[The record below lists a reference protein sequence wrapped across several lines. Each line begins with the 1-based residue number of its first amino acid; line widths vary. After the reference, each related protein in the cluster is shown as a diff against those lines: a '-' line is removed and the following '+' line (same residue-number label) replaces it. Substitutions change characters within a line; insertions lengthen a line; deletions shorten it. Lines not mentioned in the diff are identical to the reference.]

1 MRRRRRSNN
10 FGKFILL
17 GLAIALVVLLIGISF
32 RKDTSVELTQT
43 IAAMNSDNNA
53 YVQWTVS
60 ENQLDNLNDLYI
72 LDKIKKQKND
82 VSNIEKIDLIEKNG
96 ITQYVIY
103 TSSPITNVNLDKTD
117 NILDIEFTKVSFEQI
132 KEYPKVVEGLIDNVE
147 LSTKGKNNSL
157 LKIELANSEI
167 QGTMNLSEDRKIVTI
182 NILENYIY
190 GLTVG
195 NDKEGDYIQ
204 LETVWEPSI
213 EILEEKMNS
222 SLLLCLPYTNTDL
235 KIESSNL
242 GDNILSIVNEKN
254 KNLLTIKL
262 ELKSIPDYEVKVK
275 GNKVTIRLKQ
285 KEKTEDAVKPGEF
298 GLIVI
303 KKSEGISLKNLTENA
318 DIIKKQLEI
327 SFDKKID
334 KQDIYY
340 ADGYEYKIVTTKN
353 KQIIVNQVI
362 NRSNAG
368 RNIAVSNNGEETR
381 FTMIFDNYLEYI
393 YSEDKDY
400 IYIKPV
406 TPREKYDKI
415 VVIDPGH
422 GGVSSPGA
430 VYNNVIE
437 QAVNLSYAMKLKKL
451 TDAQEKIKFYYLR
464 FEDIDVS
471 LDDRIAISN
480 GINPDMF
487 ISMHCNANDY
497 SYVKGTEVYY
507 STTLPD
513 SDKLSGEDLAKL
525 VYDDLAKNLD
535 SPGRGALETEDYR
548 VVIKASVPAILIEL
562 GYMTNDSDLKRLS
575 DEEFLK
581 KAADSLYNSILTVY
595 DTYEMR

>member
-262 ELKSIPDYEVKVK
+262 ELKSIPEYEVKVK

-340 ADGYEYKIVTTKN
+340 ADGYEYEIVTTKN
-353 KQIIVNQVI
+353 KQISVNQVI